1 MAQFSCR
8 TPFEPIVTLKTK
20 EKPKENSIK
29 QQTKPPSQIS
39 PTTTPPKPKPNLQ
52 RHLPLDFLRR
62 ETKILTNHLNKLPW
76 SSWS

>member
-39 PTTTPPKPKPNLQ
+39 PTTTPPKPRPNLQ
-52 RHLPLDFLRR
+52 TPASEFS
-62 ETKILTNHLNKLPW
+62 ETRDQNPHQSP
-76 SSWS
+76 